1 MDPIFKTWRAEIEQQ
16 QDEAR
21 VHLAECQEDLSA
33 AIIADREAKITRA
46 DLAAAFGKL
55 GRHQVATALLN
66 RRYAREDE
74 LKQAE
79 ARMVAAGSALKN
91 AKYQLADLEQ
101 ALRQLDEIA
110 PAEQPEHAEAA

>member
-1 MDPIFKTWRAEIEQQ
+1 MDPIFETWRADIEQQ
-16 QDEAR
+16 LDEAR
-21 VHLAECQEDLSA
+21 VHLAECQEELEA
-33 AIIADREAKITRA
+33 AAVAERDGKISRA
-46 DLAAAFGKL
+46 DLDAAFGKL

-66 RRYAREDE
+66 RRFAREDE

-79 ARMVAAGSALKN
+79 ARMVAAGFAVKN

-110 PAEQPEHAEAA
+110 PAEQEHAEAA